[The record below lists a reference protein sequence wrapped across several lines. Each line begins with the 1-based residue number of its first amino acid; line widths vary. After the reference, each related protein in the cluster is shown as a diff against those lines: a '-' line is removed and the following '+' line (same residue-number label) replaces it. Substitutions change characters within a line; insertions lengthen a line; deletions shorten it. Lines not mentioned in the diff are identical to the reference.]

1 MTATPTSPTARDR
14 LRKAQ
19 QTEARALKDIDAAA
33 RSRARAAERLDAAEL
48 ALAKAQ
54 AAVAETSGVQRA
66 AYLLDLD
73 PAELRRRIR
82 ESERAAQVEG
92 HRTVRS
98 TESSTARQ
106 A

>member
-1 MTATPTSPTARDR
+1 MTGTPSSRTARDR
-14 LRKAQ
+14 LREAQ
-19 QTEARALKDIDAAA
+19 QSEARALKDIDATA
-33 RSRARAAERLDAAEL
+33 RSRARAAERLDAADL

-66 AYLLDLD
+66 AYLLDLE
-73 PAELRRRIR
+73 PAELKRRIR
-82 ESERAAQVEG
+82 EAERAAQVEG
-92 HRTVRS
+92 HRTVSR